1 MSSTQVL
8 TGDTTWSSLSAPF
21 QESEVITNKTD
32 KDGHHY
38 LKVLLLSNKKTRNNW
53 IAPYKRIGD
62 LSKEVIDSF
71 IGLPHINEHSYP
83 YFIQLKDKLERQGKS
98 DDEILNT
105 LKAES
110 KKLGLDYIDHVFLDD
125 PNSSLLYGQLKIMDK
140 KENEFIEK
148 NGRPSKNFTSPG
160 VIGDAT
166 ISDDGTEVYD
176 MNTLRAFHLASVDI
190 PAFPEQEAAVKGVCS
205 NGNSE
210 SCRKVLAVAGFD
222 SFSYPPTETSPL
234 VAGTEPSEN
243 VNNPCSCNKNIEMSN
258 NQPQVTVGIDTNA
271 PPVATVNTD
280 NTNTKL
286 LEGAKNTTA
295 EAIQAARE
303 EAQKV
308 FKENETKKA
317 EAQKEKDEESN
328 KPQLTEAER
337 ELKET
342 KKVLETERNEKLE
355 MKNFF
360 LDKMISA
367 AIPKENFQNEK
378 EFAELT
384 GSTKD
389 LINKYGMTLVDAD
402 WLITK
407 ISKSIPAV
415 PEAVVST
422 ETKKEVKSKSVGVA
436 GWTGMGN
443 TMYNSDFITRPERK
457 IVPKPQSGSSS
468 GIEDE
473 DYLQFLP
480 S

>member
-1 MSSTQVL
+1 M
-8 TGDTTWSSLSAPF
+8 LSAPF
-21 QESEVITNKTD
+21 QESEVISNKTD

-62 LSKEVIDSF
+62 LSKETLDSF
-71 IGLPHINEHSYP
+71 MDLPHIDEHSYP

-98 DDEILNT
+98 DDEMVRIL
-105 LKAES
+105 KEES
-110 KKLGLDYIDHVFLDD
+110 KNLGTVNYIDHIFMDD
-125 PNSSLLYGQLKIMDK
+125 PNSELLYGQLKIMNPKD
-140 KENEFIEK
+140 NEYISK
-148 NGRPSKNFTSPG
+148 NGRLSKNFTSPG
-160 VIGDAT
+160 VIGNAT
-166 ISDDGTEVYD
+166 ISDDGTEIYD

-190 PAFPEQEAAVKGVCS
+190 PAFPEQEAVVKGVCG

-222 SFSYPPTETSPL
+222 STQYPAVPL
-234 VAGTEPSEN
+234 GTDEPSEN
-243 VNNPCSCNKNIEMSN
+243 VNNTCSCNKNIEMSN
-258 NQPQVTVGIDTNA
+258 NQPQVTVGIDTPNT
-271 PPVATVNTD
+271 PPVQATINTD
-280 NTNTKL
+280 NTKL
-286 LEGAKNTTA
+286 LEGSKNTTA

-308 FKENETKKA
+308 FKENESKKVEA
-317 EAQKEKDEESN
+317 EKEKEEEKN

-378 EFAELT
+378 EFSELT

-389 LINKYGMTLVDAD
+389 LINKYGMSLVDAD

-407 ISKSIPAV
+407 ISKSVPVPA
-415 PEAVVST
+415 EAVVST
-422 ETKKEVKSKSVGVA
+422 ETKKETKKSVGVA
-436 GWTGMGN
+436 GWVGMGN
-443 TMYNSDFITRPERK
+443 TTYNSDFITRPERK
-457 IVPKPQSGSSS
+457 NVPKPQSGSSS

>member
-8 TGDTTWSSLSAPF
+8 TGKTIGTPSFLSAPF

-222 SFSYPPTETSPL
+222 STQYPTTVPQPAS
-234 VAGTEPSEN
+234 TEPSEN

-258 NQPQVTVGIDTNA
+258 NQPQVTVGIDTQV

-280 NTNTKL
+280 NNNKL

-308 FKENETKKA
+308 FKENENKKA
-317 EAQKEKDEESN
+317 EAQKEKDEENN
-328 KPQLTEAER
+328 KPQLSQAEID
-337 ELKET
+337 LKNT
-342 KKVLETERNEKLE
+342 KKELEKEQSEKLE

-378 EFAELT
+378 EFTELT
-384 GSTKD
+384 GSTKE

-407 ISKSIPAV
+407 ISKSVPAV
-415 PEAVVST
+415 PETVST
-422 ETKKEVKSKSVGVA
+422 ETKKSKSVGVA

-468 GIEDE
+468 GIADE

>member
-1 MSSTQVL
+1 MSS
-8 TGDTTWSSLSAPF
+8 SPSFLSAPF
-21 QESEVITNKTD
+21 QESEVISNKTD

-98 DDEILNT
+98 DDEIVRI
-105 LKAES
+105 LKEES
-110 KKLGLDYIDHVFLDD
+110 KKMGLDHIDHVFLDD
-125 PNSSLLYGQLKIMDK
+125 PNSSLLYGQLKVMDK

-160 VIGDAT
+160 VFGTAEIT
-166 ISDDGTEVYD
+166 EDGTEIYD

-190 PAFPEQEAAVKGVCS
+190 PAFPPEEAAVKGVCS

-222 SFSYPPTETSPL
+222 STQYPVHTASI
-234 VAGTEPSEN
+234 PSEN

-258 NQPQVTVGIDTNA
+258 NQPQVTVGTDTQV
-271 PPVATVNTD
+271 PTIPQITTD
-280 NTNTKL
+280 NTSKL

-317 EAQKEKDEESN
+317 EAEKEKDEEKN

-342 KKVLETERNEKLE
+342 KKVLDQERNEKLE

-378 EFAELT
+378 EFNELT

-389 LINKYGMTLVDAD
+389 LINRYGMTLVDAD

-407 ISKSIPAV
+407 ISKSIPIPAA
-415 PEAVVST
+415 ETVST
-422 ETKKEVKSKSVGVA
+422 ETKKESKKSVGVA
-436 GWTGMGN
+436 GWVGMGN
-443 TMYNSDFITRPERK
+443 TMYNSDFITRPERRN
-457 IVPKPQSGSSS
+457 VPKSQSSGSEN
-468 GIEDE
+468 GIADE

>member
-1 MSSTQVL
+1 M
-8 TGDTTWSSLSAPF
+8 LSAPF
-21 QESEVITNKTD
+21 QESEVISNKTD

-53 IAPYKRIGD
+53 IAPYQKIGD
-62 LSKEVIDSF
+62 LPKEVIDSF
-71 IGLPHINEHSYP
+71 MELPHIDEHSYP
-83 YFIQLKDKLERQGKS
+83 YFLQLKDKLERQGKS
-98 DDEILNT
+98 SDEMVKIL
-105 LKAES
+105 KEES
-110 KKLGLDYIDHVFLDD
+110 KNLGTINYIDHIFLDD
-125 PNSSLLYGQLKIMDK
+125 PNSSLLYGQLKVMNPKD
-140 KENEFIEK
+140 NEYISK
-148 NGRPSKNFTSPG
+148 NGRLPKNFTSPG

-166 ISDDGTEVYD
+166 VSDDGTEVYD

-190 PAFPEQEAAVKGVCS
+190 PAFPEQEAVVKGVCG

-222 SFSYPPTETSPL
+222 STQYPAVPL
-234 VAGTEPSEN
+234 GTDEPSEN
-243 VNNPCSCNKNIEMSN
+243 LNNPCSCNKNIEMSN
-258 NQPQVTVGIDTNA
+258 NQPQVTVGIDA
-271 PPVATVNTD
+271 QVPPAATITTD
-280 NTNTKL
+280 NTTKL

-308 FKENETKKA
+308 FKENENKKA
-317 EAQKEKDEESN
+317 EAQKEKDEENN

-342 KKVLETERNEKLE
+342 KKVLDQERNEKLE

-378 EFAELT
+378 EFSELT

-407 ISKSIPAV
+407 ISKSVPAA
-415 PEAVVST
+415 PASEAAVVST
-422 ETKKEVKSKSVGVA
+422 ETKKSKSVGVA

-457 IVPKPQSGSSS
+457 IAPKPQSGSSS

>member
-8 TGDTTWSSLSAPF
+8 TGKTIGSPSFLPAPF

-166 ISDDGTEVYD
+166 ISPDDGTEVYD

-222 SFSYPPTETSPL
+222 STAYPQP
-234 VAGTEPSEN
+234 VGTEPSEN

-258 NQPQVTVGIDTNA
+258 NQPQVTVGIDTQV
-271 PPVATVNTD
+271 PPVATITTDNTD
-280 NTNTKL
+280 NKL
-286 LEGAKNTTA
+286 VQGAHNTTA

-308 FKENETKKA
+308 FKENENKKA
-317 EAQKEKDEESN
+317 EAQKEKDEQQN
-328 KPQLTEAER
+328 KPQLSQAEID
-337 ELKET
+337 LKET
-342 KKVLETERNEKLE
+342 KKVLENERNEKLE

-384 GSTKD
+384 GSTKE

-407 ISKSIPAV
+407 ISKSIPAS
-415 PEAVVST
+415 EAAVST
-422 ETKKEVKSKSVGVA
+422 ETKKETVKSKSVGVA

-468 GIEDE
+468 ENGIADE

>member
-1 MSSTQVL
+1 M
-8 TGDTTWSSLSAPF
+8 LSAPF
-21 QESEVITNKTD
+21 QESEVISNKTD

-53 IAPYKRIGD
+53 IAPYQKIGD
-62 LSKEVIDSF
+62 LPKEVIDSF
-71 IGLPHINEHSYP
+71 MELPHIDEHSYP
-83 YFIQLKDKLERQGKS
+83 YFLQLKDKLERQGKS
-98 DDEILNT
+98 SDEMVKIL
-105 LKAES
+105 KEES
-110 KKLGLDYIDHVFLDD
+110 KNLGTINYIDHIFLDD
-125 PNSSLLYGQLKIMDK
+125 PNSSLLYGQLKVMNPKD
-140 KENEFIEK
+140 NEYISK
-148 NGRPSKNFTSPG
+148 NGRLPKNFTSPG

-166 ISDDGTEVYD
+166 VSDDGTEVYD

-190 PAFPEQEAAVKGVCS
+190 PAFPEQEAVVKGVCG

-222 SFSYPPTETSPL
+222 STQYPAVPL
-234 VAGTEPSEN
+234 GTDEPSEN

-258 NQPQVTVGIDTNA
+258 NQPQVTVGIDA
-271 PPVATVNTD
+271 QVPPAATITTD
-280 NTNTKL
+280 NTTKL

-308 FKENETKKA
+308 FKENENKKA
-317 EAQKEKDEESN
+317 EAQKEKDEENN

-342 KKVLETERNEKLE
+342 KKVLDQERNEKLE

-378 EFAELT
+378 EFSELT

-407 ISKSIPAV
+407 ISKSVPAA
-415 PEAVVST
+415 PASEAAVVST
-422 ETKKEVKSKSVGVA
+422 ETKKSKSVGVA

-457 IVPKPQSGSSS
+457 IAPKPQSGSSS